1 MRWLTPSRTAQTAAD
16 HAAHKPEIVNQALLM
31 PKLDRYL
38 FREFTQSFL
47 ATLIIL
53 LMVSV
58 GGVMADLLGDVAD
71 GKVPARLLLSQ
82 LGLQFLNYMPY
93 IIPLALMLG
102 LLLAF
107 SRLYRDSEMAVL
119 TAAGIGPRR
128 LLRPLLMLVVPVV
141 TVVALCSLWLGPWAL
156 RTAEEMLDH
165 ANRSLVVSGLDAGK
179 FTVLPSGAVV
189 YVSRISPDG
198 TGLNR
203 VFMHRSKDGRID
215 VVTARTGHMFF
226 EGERDRYLQLD
237 DGFRVEGP
245 DGPGLDYRLI
255 RYKTNEVALPDRA
268 DTLDKDD
275 PELLPTPQLLGDPRP
290 DANAQLHARLTP
302 PLLALA
308 FALLTLP
315 LSRSS
320 PRQARYG
327 RVMLGFLAY
336 LVGISLM
343 FNGTQL
349 LADNKLPG
357 LVGLWWLTLP
367 LLAMAIWFYLRDGRL
382 SRSRR
387 RA

>member
-1 MRWLTPSRTAQTAAD
+1 
-16 HAAHKPEIVNQALLM
+16 M

-141 TVVALCSLWLGPWAL
+141 VIVGLCSLWLGPWAL
-156 RTAEEMLDH
+156 RTAQTMLEH

-179 FTVLPSGAVV
+179 FTVLSSGAVV
-189 YVSRISPDG
+189 YVSGLSPDG
-198 TGLNR
+198 TGLSR
-203 VFMHRSKDGRID
+203 VFMHRAKDGRID
-215 VVTARTGHMFF
+215 VVTARSGQMFF
-226 EGERDRYLQLD
+226 EGERNRYLRLD

-255 RYKTNEVALPDRA
+255 RYKSNEVALPDRA

-275 PELLPTPQLLGDPRP
+275 PSLQPTSNLLGDARP
-290 DANAQLHARLTP
+290 AANAQLHARLTP

-320 PRQARYG
+320 PRQTRYG

-343 FNGTQL
+343 FNGTQWL
-349 LADNKLPG
+349 SEDKLPG
-357 LVGLWWLTLP
+357 LAGLWWLTLP
-367 LLAMAIWFYLRDGRL
+367 LLAAAIWFYLRDGRP
-382 SRSRR
+382 SRPRR
-387 RA
+387 RT

>member
-1 MRWLTPSRTAQTAAD
+1 
-16 HAAHKPEIVNQALLM
+16 M

-119 TAAGIGPRR
+119 TATGIGPRR
-128 LLRPLLMLVVPVV
+128 LLRPLLLLVLPVV
-141 TVVALCSLWLGPWAL
+141 VLVGACSLWLGPWAS
-156 RTAEEMLDH
+156 RTAEAMLDH

-179 FTVLPSGAVV
+179 FTVLSSGAVV
-189 YVSRISPDG
+189 YVGGISPDG
-198 TGLNR
+198 TGLSR
-203 VFMHRSKDGRID
+203 VFMHRAKDGRVD
-215 VVTARTGHMFF
+215 VVTARTGQMFF
-226 EGERDRYLQLD
+226 EGERDRYLRLD

-245 DGPGLDYRLI
+245 DGPGLNYRLI
-255 RYKTNEVALPDRA
+255 RYKANEVALPDRA
-268 DTLDKDD
+268 DTMDKDD
-275 PELLPTPQLLGDPRP
+275 PELLPTTQLLSDARP
-290 DANAQLHARLTP
+290 EANAQLHARLTP

-336 LVGISLM
+336 LVGVSLM
-343 FNGTQL
+343 FNGTRF
-349 LADNKLPG
+349 LADGKVPG
-357 LVGLWWLTLP
+357 ALGLWWLTLP
-367 LLAMAIWFYLRDGRL
+367 LLAAAVWFYLRDGSL
-382 SRSRR
+382 SRPRG

>member
-1 MRWLTPSRTAQTAAD
+1 
-16 HAAHKPEIVNQALLM
+16 M

-58 GGVMADLLGDVAD
+58 GGVMADILGKVAD

-82 LGLQFLNYMPY
+82 LGLQFLGYMPY
-93 IIPLALMLG
+93 ILPLALMLG

-119 TAAGIGPRR
+119 TGTGVGPRR
-128 LLRPLLMLVVPVV
+128 LLRPLLSLVIPVVLVVA
-141 TVVALCSLWLGPWAL
+141 TCSLWLGPWAK
-156 RTAEEMLDH
+156 RTAETMLDQ
-165 ANRSLVVSGLDAGK
+165 ANRSLVVSGLEAGK
-179 FTVLPSGAVV
+179 FTVLSNGTVV
-189 YVSRISPDG
+189 YVSGISADG
-198 TGLNR
+198 TTLQR
-203 VFMHRSKDGRID
+203 IFMHRQKEDRLD
-215 VVTARTGHMFF
+215 VVTAQHGQMFF
-226 EGERDRYLQLD
+226 EGERKRYLRLT

-245 DGPGLDYRLI
+245 AGGGLDYRLM
-255 RYKTNEVALPDRA
+255 RYASNESGLPDRS

-275 PELLPTPQLLGDPRP
+275 PEMLSTFALFGDARP
-290 DANAQLHARLTP
+290 GAGAQLHARITP

-315 LSRSS
+315 LSRSA

-327 RVMLGFLAY
+327 RIMLGLLGY
-336 LVGISLM
+336 LVGVSLM
-343 FNGTQL
+343 FNGTQMLTEGTLPRL
-349 LADNKLPG
+349 L
-357 LVGLWWLTLP
+357 GLWWLSVP
-367 LLAMAIWFYLRDGRL
+367 LLVAGVWFYLRDGQLGRPRL
-382 SRSRR
+382 

>member
-1 MRWLTPSRTAQTAAD
+1 
-16 HAAHKPEIVNQALLM
+16 M

-58 GGVMADLLGDVAD
+58 GGVMADLLGDVAE

-82 LGLQFLNYMPY
+82 LGLQFINYMPY

-128 LLRPLLMLVVPVV
+128 LLKPLMLLVVPVV
-141 TVVALCSLWLGPWAL
+141 VVVGLCSLWLGPWAL
-156 RTAEEMLDH
+156 RTAQHMLDH

-179 FTVLPSGAVV
+179 FTVLSSGAVV
-189 YVSRISPDG
+189 YVSAISPDG
-198 TGLNR
+198 TGLSR
-203 VFMHRSKDGRID
+203 VFMHRAEDNRVD
-215 VVTARTGHMFF
+215 VVTARRGQMFF
-226 EGERDRYLQLD
+226 EGERDRYLRLEE
-237 DGFRVEGP
+237 GFRVEGP
-245 DGPGLDYRLI
+245 AGPGLDYRLI
-255 RYKTNEVALPDRA
+255 RYKSNEVALPDRA

-275 PELLPTPQLLGDPRP
+275 PALLPTPQLLGDPRP

-320 PRQARYG
+320 PRQTRYG

-343 FNGTQL
+343 INGTQL
-349 LADNKLPG
+349 LADGKLPG
-357 LVGLWWLTLP
+357 LAGLWWLTLP
-367 LLAMAIWFYLRDGRL
+367 LLAVAGWLYLRDGKL
-382 SRSRR
+382 SRPRGR
-387 RA
+387 T

>member
-1 MRWLTPSRTAQTAAD
+1 
-16 HAAHKPEIVNQALLM
+16 M

-141 TVVALCSLWLGPWAL
+141 VIVGLCSLWLGPWAL
-156 RTAEEMLDH
+156 RTAQTMLEH

-179 FTVLPSGAVV
+179 FTVLSSGAVV
-189 YVSRISPDG
+189 YVSGLSPDG
-198 TGLNR
+198 TGLSR
-203 VFMHRSKDGRID
+203 VFMHRAKDGRID
-215 VVTARTGHMFF
+215 VVTSKSGLLYF
-226 EGERDRYLQLD
+226 EGERQRYLKLQ

-245 DGPGLDYRLI
+245 LGDTDLDFRLM
-255 RYKTNEVALPDRA
+255 RFAANEVALPDRKA
-268 DTLDKDD
+268 GGDDD
-275 PELLPTPQLLGDPRP
+275 PALKTTAELLRAT
-290 DANAQLHARLTP
+290 DAPSKAQLHLRLAS
-302 PLLALA
+302 PLIALAL
-308 FALLTLP
+308 ALLTLP
-315 LSRSS
+315 LSRAS
-320 PRQARYG
+320 PRQQRYG
-327 RVMLGFLAY
+327 RIMLGFLVY
-336 LVGISLM
+336 LAAVNLM
-343 FNGTQL
+343 ILGNRMIATG
-349 LADNKLPG
+349 KLPPG
-357 LVGLWWLTLP
+357 LGLWWLTLP
-367 LLAMAIWFYLRDGRL
+367 LLAAAVRMYLRDGRL
-382 SRSRR
+382 GRS
-387 RA
+387 A